1 LEVAEIRPQS
11 DNWTTQLRR
20 YLEENILPEDT
31 SEAKRIRYRSTRY
44 TIINGELYRKGFS
57 KALQRCVTGEEAEK
71 ILRDIHS
78 GICGNHTGGKKL
90 GTQNTKAGI
99 LLADPICRGSNGSQ
113 KVARPVSGSPM
124 TYGNHQN
131 CSEV

>member
-1 LEVAEIRPQS
+1 MEIAEIRPQS
-11 DNWTTQLRR
+11 DNWTTQLRK
-20 YLEENILPEDT
+20 YLEENILPKDT

-78 GICGNHTGGKKL
+78 GICGNHTEGKSLAHK
-90 GTQNTKAGI
+90 I
-99 LLADPICRGSNGSQ
+99 LRQGF
-113 KVARPVSGSPM
+113 
-124 TYGNHQN
+124 Y
-131 CSEV
+131 